1 MLSKQVGPS
10 TVLTM
15 SATAQTVNPVTTLTG
30 VSNGQINQTLPATK
44 VRIAT
49 NSQPAY
55 VAFNTT
61 ATTTTSILL
70 PSNSVEHF
78 KLDNTSIV
86 YPANTTTNTPGSHL
100 ITATIVT
107 AYVSVL
113 QAGTAGLISI
123 TPVA

>member
-1 MLSKQVGPS
+1 MLSKQIGPS

-15 SATAQTVNPVTTLTG
+15 SGTAQTVTPTTTLTG
-30 VSNGQINQTLPATK
+30 AFNGKINQALPANK

-61 ATTTTSILL
+61 ATAANGILI
-70 PSNSVEHF
+70 PSNTVEHF
-78 KLDNTSIV
+78 KLDNTSVV
-86 YPANTTTNTPGSHL
+86 YAATTASGFLT
-100 ITATIVT
+100 TASVVT

-113 QAGTAGLISI
+113 QAGTAGIISI

>member
-1 MLSKQVGPS
+1 MLSKVIGTS

-15 SATAQTVNPVTTLTG
+15 SGTAQSVTATTFTG
-30 VSNGQINQTLPATK
+30 ETPKV

-55 VAFNTT
+55 INFNTA
-61 ATTTTSILL
+61 ATTSTGILI
-70 PSNSVEHF
+70 PANSAEHF
-78 KLDNTSIV
+78 KLDSKTITVSTGTSSSIPS
-86 YPANTTTNTPGSHL
+86 YISTYA
-100 ITATIVT
+100 IVT

-113 QAGTAGLISI
+113 QAGSAGLISI

>member
-1 MLSKQVGPS
+1 MLSKVIGTS
-10 TVLTM
+10 TVLTL
-15 SATAQTVNPVTTLTG
+15 SATTQTVTATTFTG
-30 VSNGQINQTLPATK
+30 ESPKV

-55 VAFNTT
+55 INFNTA
-61 ATTTTSILL
+61 ATSSTGILI
-70 PSNSVEHF
+70 PSNSAEHF
-78 KLDNTSIV
+78 KLDSTTRVVSTGTS
-86 YPANTTTNTPGSHL
+86 TTSPSY
-100 ITATIVT
+100 ITTYAVVT

>member
-1 MLSKQVGPS
+1 MLSKQIGPS

-15 SATAQTVNPVTTLTG
+15 SGTAQTVNPLTILTG
-30 VSNGQINQTLPATK
+30 VSNGRTNQTLPATK

-55 VAFNTT
+55 IAFNTT
-61 ATTTTSILL
+61 ATTTTSILI
-70 PSNSVEHF
+70 PSNTVEHF

-86 YPANTTTNTPGSHL
+86 YAATTASDYLTTTS
-100 ITATIVT
+100 IVT